1 MQAKM
6 ALVKD
11 DDSDIAFVLESLFS
25 GAITVPELREWCSH
39 VISTSGVEDVPPY
52 IFDLLD
58 YDGGVA
64 GINKA
69 VGFFPVSKLSSGEIS
84 ALTGIAF
91 ARGLKPFDNSA
102 KPSVARKA
110 LDRNG
115 HVAERFRVLFP
126 FLRFSCP
133 APGDRSSVS

>member
-39 VISTSGVEDVPPY
+39 VIATSGV
-52 IFDLLD
+52 D